1 MLSEYENWPIDML
14 ETDMTSV
21 ETSSEDRI
29 LIMVMVN
36 RLRRILRWDPGENE
50 VLFDKS
56 RGPEFMRDV
65 LEHFVRWKTFACD
78 SSNLADSVGVQHL
91 VIYSLAKLC
100 FFYWIK
106 DSEIIADVLR
116 QVYSCDGHFS
126 SMFAHIINPTPN
138 RNTMWQSTNPETQ
151 GVMMQVLLMYKI
163 PFKILSTNYH
173 TYFIFKFLTTR
184 FVVQ

>member
-1 MLSEYENWPIDML
+1 MLSDYENLPTDVL
-14 ETDMTSV
+14 ETDLTPV

-50 VLFDKS
+50 VLFDRS
-56 RGPEFMRDV
+56 RGPEFVRDI
-65 LEHFVRWKTFACD
+65 LEHFVRWRSVASD
-78 SSNLADSVGVQHL
+78 SSTLADSVGVQHL
-91 VIYSLAKLC
+91 VLYTLAKLC

-126 SMFAHIINPTPN
+126 SMFAHIINTPN
-138 RNTMWQSTNPETQ
+138 RNTMWPSSNPETQ
-151 GVMMQVLLMYKI
+151 GVMM
-163 PFKILSTNYH
+163 
-173 TYFIFKFLTTR
+173 
-184 FVVQ
+184 